1 MMKEKES
8 ELRALVR
15 ESHLQPIRIHL
26 DDGRV
31 YTISHPDFALVAD
44 GALVLANGPD
54 HDLGGARLVICY
66 FEHITRVE
74 VLRSKTRAAA

>member
-1 MMKEKES
+1 MKEKES

-15 ESHLQPIRIHL
+15 ASHLQAIRIRL
-26 DDGRV
+26 DDGKA

-44 GALVLANGPD
+44 GALVLAHGPGI
-54 HDLGGARLVICY
+54 DLGGARFVICY

-74 VLRSKTRAAA
+74 VLKRKAKAAA

>member
-1 MMKEKES
+1 MKEKES

-15 ESHLQPIRIHL
+15 ESHLQPIRIRL
-26 DDGRV
+26 DDGKS

-44 GALVLANGPD
+44 GALVLAHGPGL
-54 HDLGGARLVICY
+54 DLDGARLVICY

-74 VLRSKTRAAA
+74 VLKRRAKAAA